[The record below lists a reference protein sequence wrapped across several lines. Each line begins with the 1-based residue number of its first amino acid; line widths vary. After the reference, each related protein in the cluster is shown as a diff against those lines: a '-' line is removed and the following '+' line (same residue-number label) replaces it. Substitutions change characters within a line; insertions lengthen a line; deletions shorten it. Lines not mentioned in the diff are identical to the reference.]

1 MVSVVQL
8 AGFTNNLREGWA
20 TRSTVSCPATGSTRR
35 SSPKAIASEPR
46 SFPPSVILSAFIG
59 QVLDPD
65 HSCRKALA
73 RIQVHLA
80 RMGGPTISTDTGG
93 YCKARKR
100 LPEGLFSRLARRV
113 GAALS
118 GRAGQDDLWC
128 GRRLKVV
135 DGTGCSMPDTPAN
148 QKEYPQ
154 PSSQLRGCG
163 FPALSLVGVFC
174 LATGAAL
181 DIALGR
187 ENAHDLT
194 LFRWLRRVFEP
205 GDVMLADRGFC
216 SYAEIALLWK
226 QGVDTVMRLHQTRAA
241 SSGRP
246 RVFRVKD
253 RVETWKRP
261 ATCPK
266 GLRKSDYRRLPKTLK
281 VREVG
286 YRVETPG
293 FRTHT
298 VTLATTLLDAERYS
312 ADALAELYFDR
323 WTVEL
328 DFAYIKTTMQM
339 DVLRGKTPAMVRKEI
354 WTHLLAYNIIRSLMW
369 EAAMEHGV
377 DPTRV
382 SFKGTLQR
390 VTALS
395 GVCASPRSQQATHI
409 WTALLYGVAAD
420 LVPHRPDRIEPRVR
434 KRRPKAYPLMTKP
447 RAELK
452 AQLRA

>member
-1 MVSVVQL
+1 MVSVIHL
-8 AGFTNNLREGWA
+8 ENFTNNLPGGWPI
-20 TRSTVSCPATGSTRR
+20 RSAACYPTPGSTRR
-35 SSPKAIASEPR
+35 SPPKATDSEHR
-46 SFPPSVILSAFIG
+46 SFPPCVIIWAFIG

-73 RIQVHLA
+73 RIQAHLA
-80 RMGGPTISTDTGG
+80 RLGGATLSTDTGG

-100 LPEGLFSRLARRV
+100 LPEGLFVRLARRV
-113 GAALS
+113 GAALLGRS
-118 GRAGQDDLWC
+118 GPDDLWC
-128 GRRLKVV
+128 GRRVKVV

-154 PSSQLRGCG
+154 PSSQLKGCG

-181 DIALGR
+181 NVALGR
-187 ENAHDLT
+187 ERAHDLT

-216 SYAEIALLWK
+216 SYAEIALLGK
-226 QGVDTVMRLHQTRAA
+226 QDVDTVMRLHQARAA
-241 SSGRP
+241 NAGRP

-253 RVETWKRP
+253 RVRTWKRP

-281 VREVG
+281 VREVT

-293 FRTHT
+293 FRTDT

-339 DVLRGKTPAMVRKEI
+339 AVLRGKTPAMVRKEI

-369 EAAMEHGV
+369 EASMEHGV
-377 DPTRV
+377 DPARV

-390 VTALS
+390 VTAMSGLS
-395 GVCASPRSQQATHI
+395 ASATSQQANHM
-409 WTALLYGVAAD
+409 WTVLLYALAAD